1 MSAVAMADDLQS
13 QRHQD
18 IQQILKSMKDLAAI
32 FNDLA
37 LLVVEQVRT
46 SCPWQPY
53 KNRIGNTP
61 YLSEKKIKNK

>member
-1 MSAVAMADDLQS
+1 MADDLQS

-46 SCPWQPY
+46 SCP
-53 KNRIGNTP
+53 
-61 YLSEKKIKNK
+61 